1 VSETLILVL
10 GHSPGAPVHWAFL
23 GSAGLVEAGVCPS
36 AEALRQIAPRAD
48 AARRVAAL
56 LPGEQ
61 VAMRMIAAPPKNAGK
76 FRAAAAYLLE
86 DELAEGLEGLHIAT
100 AIKDGAGLAFAVKK
114 SIMTAWL
121 DAFAGAGLTPDF
133 LSADYALLPSSTDTA
148 VVIFESLR
156 IIGAVDGE
164 GFAAERPFADG
175 LMTSLLHNEAIERV
189 VAFGESDIERIDFAG
204 KAVEWRGAADP
215 ASLFY
220 LYHDGLGHNNGAPNF
235 LQGAYRKKRDW
246 RGALEPWRR
255 TGALAAAC
263 LAGLLFV
270 MIADGLR
277 ASRLATAF
285 DDKAQS
291 LHAST
296 FPEAAERDPRAHA
309 RQILAA
315 QSPARTF
322 LHLSADFAGGI
333 EEASDIQID
342 RIRYNAAR
350 NEFSVNLRFND
361 INDLERLKQ
370 SLAARGIEATEAGGV
385 QRAGAQYVG
394 ELRIDLS

>member
-1 VSETLILVL
+1 MSETLILVL

-23 GSAGLVEAGVCPS
+23 GGAGLVEAGVCPS
-36 AEALRQIAPRAD
+36 AEALRQIAGRAA

-76 FRAAAAYLLE
+76 FSAAAAYLLE
-86 DELAEGLEGLHIAT
+86 DELAESLEGLHIAT
-100 AIKDGAGLAFAVKK
+100 ALKDGAGLALAVKT
-114 SIMTAWL
+114 SIMAAWH
-121 DAFAGAGLTPDF
+121 DAFAEAGLAPDF
-133 LSADYALLPSSTDTA
+133 LSADFALLPSSADTA
-148 VVIFESLR
+148 VVVIESLR
-156 IIGAVDGE
+156 IIGAIGGE

-175 LMTSLLHNEAIERV
+175 LLTSLLHNEAIERV
-189 VAFGESDIERIDFAG
+189 AAFGDSEGERIDFAG

-220 LYHDGLGHNNGAPNF
+220 LYRDGLGQNGAPNF
-235 LQGAYRKKRDW
+235 LRGAYRKKRDW
-246 RGALEPWRR
+246 RGALKPWRR

-270 MIADGLR
+270 MIADGVR

-296 FPEAAERDPRAHA
+296 FPEAVERDPRAHA

-370 SLAARGIEATEAGGV
+370 SLAARGVEATEAGGV
-385 QRAGAQYVG
+385 QRSGAQYVG

>member
-10 GHSPGAPVHWAFL
+10 GHSPAAPVHWAFL
-23 GSAGLVEAGVCPS
+23 GGSGLVEAGVCPS
-36 AEALRQIAPRAD
+36 AEALRQIAPRAA

-61 VAMRMIAAPPKNAGK
+61 VAMRMIAAPPKNPGK

-86 DELAEGLEGLHIAT
+86 DELAEGLEDLHIAT
-100 AIKDGAGLAFAVKK
+100 IIKDGAGLALAVKK
-114 SIMTAWL
+114 SIMAAWL
-121 DAFAGAGLTPDF
+121 DAFADAGLALDF
-133 LSADYALLPSSTDTA
+133 LSADFALLPSSTDTA

-175 LMTSLLHNEAIERV
+175 LLTSLLHNEAIERV
-189 VAFGESDIERIDFAG
+189 GAFGDSEGERVDFAG

-220 LYHDGLGHNNGAPNF
+220 LYREGLDQNDAPNF
-235 LQGAYRKKRDW
+235 LHGAYRKKRDW
-246 RGALEPWRR
+246 RATLGPWRR
-255 TGALAAAC
+255 TGALALAC
-263 LAGLLFV
+263 LVGLFFV
-270 MIADGLR
+270 TIADGLR
-277 ASRLATAF
+277 ASRLAAAF
-285 DDKAQS
+285 EDKAQS

-296 FPEAAERDPRAHA
+296 FPDAAERDPRAHA

-315 QSPARTF
+315 QSPSRTF
-322 LHLSADFAGGI
+322 LNLSAEIAGGI
-333 EEASDIQID
+333 EEASNIHID

-350 NEFSVNLRFND
+350 SEYSVNLRFND

-370 SLAARGIEATEAGGV
+370 SLSARGVETTEIGGV
-385 QRAGAQYVG
+385 RRSGDQYVG
-394 ELRIDLS
+394 ELQVDLS